1 MNITSLR
8 VRETKGER
16 GGLKAIASVIID
28 NAFVVHDIKI
38 IQGSKGLFIG
48 MPSRKAFD
56 LETEYMDVAHP
67 INQETRD
74 MLQNIILEK
83 YEELI
88 KK

>member
-1 MNITSLR
+1 MKITSVR
-8 VRETKGER
+8 VRESKGER

-48 MPSRKAFD
+48 MPSRKALD
-56 LETEYMDVAHP
+56 LDTQYMDVAHP

-74 MLQNIILEK
+74 MLQNKILEK